1 MPTEI
6 SQARSENAPSSD
18 QSNTIAW
25 LKLGAF
31 ELNPKRA
38 HALLDAFGGDAE
50 AVAVAKVSEWRS
62 AVPDL
67 TDKQLTRMSE
77 VRDRDF
83 EKEIANLTTLGGRV
97 VAWNDPLYPA
107 NLKQIP
113 DAPPVLIIRGD
124 LVPEDKFSIAIVG
137 SRRASSYGLSLAR
150 KFARSL
156 AEHGLTVVSGG
167 ARGIDTQAHLGAL
180 DGGGRTVAFLGS
192 GVDVNYPSENRKL
205 FDQIAGSITPT
216 KNGISQQPEGEM
228 RVQGAVVSEFP
239 LGTRPEP
246 WRFPARNRLISGM
259 ALGVLVV
266 ESPIDSGALISA
278 REAADQGREVFA
290 IPGPIDTGRN
300 AGCHKLIQDG
310 AKLVETVDD
319 ILEEIGIL
327 GLKRPDE
334 KERTGSPPPSP
345 ANLPPEQRKV
355 LDMLTLQARTVDSL
369 IVESGLTAPQVIGI
383 LTLLE
388 MRGLCRRVPGNA
400 FVRVL

>member
-1 MPTEI
+1 MPND
-6 SQARSENAPSSD
+6 NAPTSAPVD
-18 QSNTIAW
+18 TTAW

-38 HALLDAFGGDAE
+38 HALLDAFHHDVTALVDAGT
-50 AVAVAKVSEWRS
+50 ADWRS

-77 VRDRDF
+77 VRDRSVD
-83 EKEIANLTTLGGRV
+83 KEIATLQALGGRV
-97 VAWNDPLYPA
+97 VGWSDPLYPS
-107 NLKQIP
+107 NLKQLP
-113 DAPPVLIIRGD
+113 DAPPVLFIRGN

-150 KFARSL
+150 RFAHAL
-156 AEHGLTVVSGG
+156 VDHGLTVVSGG
-167 ARGIDTQAHLGAL
+167 ARGIDTQAHLGAI
-180 DGGGRTVAFLGS
+180 DGGGRTLAFLGS
-192 GVDVNYPSENRKL
+192 GVDVNYPVENRKL
-205 FDQIAGSITPT
+205 FDQIAGSHTPT
-216 KNGISQQPEGEM
+216 KGQPTPIEQIPI
-228 RVQGAVVSEFP
+228 RGAVISEFP

-246 WRFPARNRLISGM
+246 WRFPARNRLISGCS
-259 ALGVLVV
+259 LGVLVI
-266 ESPIDSGALISA
+266 ESPIDSGAMISA

-319 ILEEIGIL
+319 ILSEIGVL
-327 GLKRPDE
+327 QMRRTDE
-334 KERTGSPPPSP
+334 TQKTGVPPPSP
-345 ANLPPEQRKV
+345 SNLPPEQRKI
-355 LDMLTLQARTVDSL
+355 LDMLTLQATNVDSL
-369 IVESGLTAPQVIGI
+369 IVASGLTAPQVIGI